1 MVALGNGGVIDV
13 EALGST
19 PGPLAMQQTSAE
31 PPSEGTSSLREQIEA
46 LERKV
51 IARTLAAVS
60 GNQSEAARRLG
71 LNRGTLIERVRKYGL
86 AGGAMNSAV

>member
-1 MVALGNGGVIDV
+1 
-13 EALGST
+13 
-19 PGPLAMQQTSAE
+19 MQQSAVE
-31 PPSEGTSSLREQIEA
+31 SLPEGTSPLREQIEA
-46 LERKV
+46 LERRV